1 MAFKMKGYSAFT
13 QTDND
18 DEYQK
23 KWKSNQNPKTLEK
36 NLKSFEANL
45 KEAIEKGDIDMANMI
60 RKDIESVKKQ
70 LKEKL

>member
-1 MAFKMKGYSAFT
+1 MKGYSAFT

-45 KEAIEKGDIDMANMI
+45 KEAIENLQDEHEVM
-60 RKDIESVKKQ
+60 SQVKQIIKT
-70 LKEKL
+70 K